1 MKKADIKNL
10 SAEDIKNKL
19 TETRADFNKL
29 KMSHSISP
37 IENPIQIRD
46 MRKTIARLETEL
58 TLKQQKN
65 FNLSWIEI

>member
-10 SAEDIKNKL
+10 SAGDILNKL
-19 TETRADFNKL
+19 AEVKADFNKMKL
-29 KMSHSISP
+29 AHAISP

-58 TLKQQKN
+58 TLKQQ
-65 FNLSWIEI
+65 

>member
-10 SAEDIKNKL
+10 SAEDIQIKL
-19 TETRADFNKL
+19 AEIRSDFNKL
-29 KMSHSISP
+29 KLSHSISP

-58 TLKQQKN
+58 TLKQQ
-65 FNLSWIEI
+65 

>member
-10 SAEDIKNKL
+10 SAGDIQNKL
-19 TETRADFNKL
+19 AETRSDFNKL
-29 KMSHSISP
+29 KLSHSISP

-58 TLKQQKN
+58 TLKQQ
-65 FNLSWIEI
+65 

>member
-10 SAEDIKNKL
+10 SAGDIQNKL
-19 TETRADFNKL
+19 TEVKADFNKL
-29 KMSHSISP
+29 KMSHSISS

-58 TLKQQKN
+58 TLKQQ
-65 FNLSWIEI
+65 

>member
-10 SAEDIKNKL
+10 SAEDIQNKL
-19 TETRADFNKL
+19 TEVKADFNKMKL
-29 KMSHSISP
+29 AHAISP

-58 TLKQQKN
+58 TLKQQ
-65 FNLSWIEI
+65 